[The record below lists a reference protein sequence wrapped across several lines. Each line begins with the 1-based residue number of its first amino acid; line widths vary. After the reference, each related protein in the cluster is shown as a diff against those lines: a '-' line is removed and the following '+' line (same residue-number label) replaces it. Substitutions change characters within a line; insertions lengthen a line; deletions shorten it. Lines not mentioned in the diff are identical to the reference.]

1 MKLIIIGNSGHKK
14 VVSEV
19 ATHLGY
25 TIVGI
30 ADDAFEK
37 RFEKNGVLYGNS
49 HHISEMVKETSAL
62 LFFGIGNNKV
72 RKLIIE
78 RENLT
83 DEMFA
88 RLLSPLAIISKSA
101 QIGSGTLVMPGAII
115 NADAKIN
122 KQVIINSGAIV
133 EHDCV
138 VNNYAHI
145 SPNAT
150 LTGAVKIGEGTQI
163 GASAVVNPTI
173 SVGDW
178 VTIGSG
184 ASVVKDIQSNV
195 IAVGVP
201 AKVIKNT

>member
-19 ATHLGY
+19 AEHLGY

-30 ADDAFEK
+30 IDDSFEK
-37 RFEKNGVLYGNS
+37 RFEQDSLLFGNT
-49 HHISEMVKETSAL
+49 HHIHEMVRETNAL

-72 RKLIIE
+72 RKLIME

-88 RLLSPLAIISKSA
+88 KLISPLAIISKSA
-101 QIGSGTLVMPGAII
+101 NIGNGTLVMPGAII
-115 NADAKIN
+115 NAEAIIN
-122 KQVIINSGAIV
+122 KQVIINSGAII

-138 VNNYAHI
+138 INDYAHI

-150 LTGAVKIGEGTQI
+150 LTGAVTIGEGTQI

-173 SVGDW
+173 TVGDW

-184 ASVVKDIQSNV
+184 ASVVRDIQSNV

-201 AKVIKNT
+201 AKIIKNL